1 MKDRLS
7 DEALL
12 EIRRAH
18 HSLETFQLSPEH
30 RKAKKALKS
39 RLAQQKPE
47 EKSAEEGPEEK

>member
-1 MKDRLS
+1 MKDPLS

-12 EIRRAH
+12 EIRLAH

-30 RKAKKALKS
+30 RKAKETLKS

-47 EKSAEEGPEEK
+47 EK